1 MTQKHL
7 VFLAGILY
15 VVGISSIHTVSAS
28 PSFIDKGE
36 PIPAYLNVFQLD
48 TIPLEDRKGNFLTSP
63 NRNPFDLKDP
73 SNVNKEVKFDSE
85 TGRYIIVERIGDEYF
100 RAPTSMTF
108 SEYLEWKSREQER
121 DYFARLAGVS
131 TGKKGSKGL
140 KDPLEEYSKGENLA
154 DRLFGGREVSIQ
166 PQGNIDLIFGA
177 RYQNIENPALPIQQQ
192 RQFLFDF
199 NMDIRL
205 NVTGQIGEKLSLATN
220 FNSQAQ
226 FDFENQLK
234 LKFDSEQFSEDDILK
249 NIEAGN
255 VALPL
260 RSSLIQGS
268 QSLFGIKTELQFG
281 HLRLTAIASQ
291 QRGRQKEITVQGG
304 SQVQEFEVRA
314 DNYDENRHF
323 FLTHFNRDNYE
334 KALENLPQINSLF
347 KVNRIEVW
355 RTNIQN
361 ETERLRDIVAVADLG
376 EPERFVVRDEDPFRL
391 QFFPPELL
399 ALDGRTALPDNRSNK
414 LYEDIINDPAALK
427 SPTTI
432 PTLSNKFNLE
442 TGRDFELKRAQRIR
456 ENEYTLNEQLGV
468 LTLNTPLRQEEVLA
482 VAVEYDYNGKT
493 YRIGQFSTEAESDST
508 RVLVTKMLKTA
519 TPDVRNALWD
529 LMMKNVYSVGAYQVD
544 PSTFNLDVF
553 FDDPGEGFKRFL
565 PEPGALGRPLLQLFN
580 LDQLN
585 AQNDPQP
592 DGRFDF
598 VPGVTINTQL
608 GKIFFPVLEPF
619 GSSLEKALDDPATY
633 RDYEYQELYDST
645 KFIAQEYQEKNRFLI
660 RGKFESS
667 VTSEISLGAFNIPEG
682 SVRVSAGGAVLRE
695 GVDYEVDYT
704 IGRLRIINE
713 SYLASGVPLSI
724 SFEDQSLFSFQN
736 RNMLGLRADYQL
748 TDEIIL
754 GGTYMHLWERPITQ
768 KVNIGDDPINNRI
781 IGLDASYDAD
791 APWLTKVVDRIPG
804 LETKVPSTISAYVEG
819 AALIP
824 GFSNA
829 INLQSDEGGSVYIDD
844 FEGTAAR
851 IDISQPLDRWN
862 LASIPENDPQNNMPL
877 FPESALNDSRLVT
890 VNRALINWYRL
901 DRNIGGAQ
909 GDPYTRIVDQNEI
922 FPNRTIQP
930 GLNIFRP
937 MDITYYP
944 SRRGQYNYDVPNGT
958 AYSAGVDEAG
968 RLKDPETRWG
978 GIMRGLTVNDFQAS
992 NIEYIEFW
1000 MLNPFMVTPSQQRPA
1015 QGGYL
1020 YIDLGNISEDILK
1033 DGRAAFENGLPR
1045 PGQQVALDTTNLGV
1059 VPITVPFVN
1068 AFDND
1073 PDVRRVQDV
1082 GLDGMNDLAE
1092 QDFLSDY
1099 LAEMQAGVLPAV
1111 YDEILADPANDNFIH
1126 FLDDSLDP
1134 NISTLERYARFNHV
1148 DGNSPNNTGNSRFAT
1163 SFTFLPTTED
1173 INRDFTSDRIEGYFH
1188 YKIPIFNDGSNRL
1201 ALSEYIA
1208 DSIST
1213 RGGGEVWYRF
1223 VVPIQ
1228 EFDKKV
1234 GAIQDFRS
1242 IRFMRMYLQGF
1253 DEKVTMR
1260 FATLDLVRNS
1270 WRRFLR
1276 PNLLSERGPSIDP
1289 PVDNTT
1295 FTINQVGIEE
1305 NSEKIPYNYVI
1316 PPGIQR
1322 EQNFQA
1328 AFTNAFL
1335 NESSLAMEV
1344 CNLKAGEARAVIKN
1358 DQRDLRLY
1366 ERLKMFIH
1374 AESDQ
1379 FIERGDVTIFIR
1391 VGSDYSRNFYEYEI
1405 PVTMSQ
1411 QISTTERRDP
1421 SVVWPEE
1428 NEFDFALQQLIDLKN
1443 QRNSGGFPN
1452 SELFV
1457 RSSPENP
1464 EARIKVLGNPN
1475 LGFVKG
1481 FMIGIRNARDG
1492 GGTVCLDVWANEL
1505 RATGLDNRGGMAALA
1520 RVDAQLADFGNI
1532 SFSGTWTGIGWGS
1545 LEQKLQERARHS
1557 TIQYDIATNL
1567 QLGQLLGENSPL
1579 QLPFYAQLS
1588 NTIRSPQFDPY
1599 DLDIELD
1606 DKVKSFADPD
1616 DRDSIRQLAQ
1626 DRTRITSINFTNVRY
1641 TPNGGGGGGGSGPQG
1656 GFGGVGGGPALRG
1669 GRGGGIGGRGG
1680 RGGRG
1685 PGGGGGSPKPWSIE
1699 NFSVSYAFTETDHT
1713 DPLIELDNTQN
1724 HTASLNYQFGYKPLY
1739 IEPFKNLIKNDKYL
1753 KFISEIHINPLP
1765 NSFGFSTVVDRYI
1778 NVRRYRF
1785 SNPEY
1790 STWFDRRFSWDRTYT
1805 MSWDITRSLRFNFNA
1820 THFAMID
1827 ELDQNGVDFKGDT
1840 VNVDPTTYRWDNF
1853 TNLGR
1858 PKNYDHNMVLSYN
1871 VPLRN
1876 FPLLDFIDLRAQ
1888 VSANYNWAA
1897 AAINIDS
1904 LGNNIQNGQQRQIN
1918 ATVNFETLYN
1928 KSKYLRSLNKMGGG
1942 GRARGRQSRQG
1953 RQSQRQT
1960 EKDDGPSAI
1969 EKLLIRPLMSVRRF
1983 QFNWSENYS
1992 SSIPGFMPET
2002 QFLGLSEGFDA
2013 PGWEYVLGFQ
2023 PNQDF
2028 LFDAAENKGWFT
2040 ASRFLSQE
2048 VITSVTEN
2056 WNGELNIEP
2065 WNDFRI
2071 DITIDRSFNQTSTAL
2086 FKNVD
2091 APISDPYTDFR
2102 NANYGYAPRNDFG
2115 SYTVSFMA
2123 LNTLFSSGEQD
2134 LIGLFNTF
2142 ENNRPIIS
2150 QRLNPNGDDHERD
2163 PDGYKN
2169 GFGRKQQEVLIPA
2182 FLSAYTGVDP
2192 ANANLDLFNTT
2203 PRPNW
2208 AINWNG
2214 LSRISFLQP
2223 IFRNIRIS
2231 HAYKG
2236 SMTVNSFQ
2244 RNAAFDE
2251 EAGFDEEINFDEQ
2264 SNLYSRFVIPEVVID
2279 ERFNPLIGIDIQTQN
2294 DIQMNFKMSRARNL
2308 ALSFTDT
2315 KLFETNSF
2323 EYTFGFGYTLNNVS
2337 IGFLNFGRQTDRGR
2351 SRGGRGQ
2358 RGRNTQGQQRGS
2370 TDVGNRLTINLN
2382 FSYRDDVTFAYE
2394 IDNSSE
2400 PVPTRGTETI
2410 QINPSVDYDVN
2421 KNITLRLFLD
2431 YNRTIPKTSLAFP
2444 ITNARGGINVRFNL
2458 N

>member
-7 VFLAGILY
+7 VFFAGFLY
-15 VVGISSIHTVSAS
+15 AVGMYNIHTVTAFSS
-28 PSFIDKGE
+28 SIGKDDTLLV
-36 PIPAYLNVFQLD
+36 YLNSSDLD
-48 TIPLEDRKGNFLTSP
+48 TVPIRDRQGDFLTNP
-63 NRNPFDLKDP
+63 NRNPYDLQDP
-73 SNVNKEVKFDSE
+73 SNVDKRVELDPE
-85 TGRYIIVERIGDEYF
+85 TGRYIISERIGDEYF

-108 SEYLEWKSREQER
+108 SEYLDWKAEEQER
-121 DYFARLAGVS
+121 NYFARLAGVS

-140 KDPLEEYSKGENLA
+140 QDPLEEYSKGENLA
-154 DRLFGGREVSIQ
+154 DRLFGGREVSIE

-177 RYQNIENPALPIQQQ
+177 RYSNTENPALPIQQQ

-260 RSSLIQGS
+260 RSNLIQGS

-304 SQVQEFEVRA
+304 SQVQQFEVRA

-334 KALENLPQINSLF
+334 EALKNLPQINSLF

-361 ETERLRDIVAVADLG
+361 ETERLRDIVAIADLG
-376 EPERFVVRDEDPFRL
+376 EPERFVVRNEDQFRR
-391 QFFPPELL
+391 QMFPPELL
-399 ALDGRTALPDNRSNK
+399 ALNGRTPLPDNRSNK
-414 LYEDIINDPAALK
+414 LYDQIINDPAALK

-432 PTLSNKFNLE
+432 PRLSSGSYSLE

-544 PSTFNLDVF
+544 PATFNLDIY
-553 FDDPGEGFKRFL
+553 FDDAGEGFKRFL
-565 PEPGALGRPLLQLFN
+565 PEPGKLGRPLLQLFN

-608 GKIFFPVLEPF
+608 GKVFFPVLEPF
-619 GSSLEKALDDPATY
+619 GSSLEESLDDPATY
-633 RDYEYQELYDST
+633 RKYEYQELYDST

-695 GVDYEVDYT
+695 GVDYEVDYS

-713 SYLASGVPLSI
+713 SYLASGVPINI

-748 TDEIIL
+748 NDQIIL

-791 APWLTKVVDRIPG
+791 APWLTKIVDKIPG
-804 LETKVPSTISAYVEG
+804 LETKAPSSISAYVEG

-824 GFSNA
+824 GFSRA
-829 INLQSDEGGSVYIDD
+829 INLESDEGGSVYIDD

-862 LASIPENDPQNNMPL
+862 LASIPENDPQNNHPL
-877 FPESALNDSRLVT
+877 FMESALNDSRLTT

-909 GDPYTRIVDQNEI
+909 NDPYTRIVDQNEI

-944 SRRGQYNYDVPNGT
+944 SRRGPYNYDVPNGT

-968 RLKDPETRWG
+968 RLKDPESRWG

-1000 MLNPFMVTPSQQRPA
+1000 MLNPFMATSSQVDPA
-1015 QGGYL
+1015 QSGYL

-1045 PGQQVALDTTNLGV
+1045 PGQQIALDTTNLGV
-1059 VPITVPFVN
+1059 VPLTVPFVN

-1073 PDVRRVQDV
+1073 PAVREVQDV
-1082 GLDGMNDLAE
+1082 GLDGMNDQAE
-1092 QDFLSDY
+1092 QEFLEEY
-1099 LAEMQAGVLPAV
+1099 LAEMQAGVRPDV
-1111 YDEILADPANDNFIH
+1111 YQELLADPANDNFIH
-1126 FLDDSLDP
+1126 FLDDTLP
-1134 NISTLERYARFNHV
+1134 GNIATLERYAKFNHV
-1148 DGNSPNNTGNSRFAT
+1148 EGNSPNNTGNSRFAT

-1173 INRDFTSDRIEGYFH
+1173 INRDFTSDRVEGYFH
-1188 YKIPIFNDGSNRL
+1188 YQIPLFNDGSNRL
-1201 ALSEYIA
+1201 ALNEYVT

-1242 IRFMRMYLQGF
+1242 IRFMRMYLHGF
-1253 DEKVTMR
+1253 DQKVTLR

-1276 PNLLSERGPSIDP
+1276 SNLLSERGPSIDP

-1295 FTINQVGIEE
+1295 FSINQVGIEE

-1335 NESSLAMEV
+1335 NESSLALEV
-1344 CNLKAGEARAVIKN
+1344 CELKAGEARAVIKN

-1374 AESDQ
+1374 AESEQ

-1391 VGSDYSRNFYEYEI
+1391 VGSDYSRNFYEYEM

-1428 NEFDFALQQLIDLKN
+1428 NELDFALQQLIELKN
-1443 QRNSGGFPN
+1443 NRNAGGFPN
-1452 SELFV
+1452 TELFV
-1457 RSSPENP
+1457 RPSPENP
-1464 EARIKVLGNPN
+1464 EANIKVLGNPN

-1481 FMIGIRNARDG
+1481 FMIGIRNAKEG
-1492 GGTVCLDVWANEL
+1492 GGTVCLDLWANEL
-1505 RATGLDNRGGMAALA
+1505 RATGLDNQGGVAALA

-1532 SFSGTWTGIGWGS
+1532 SFSGTWTGIGWGT

-1557 TIQYDIATNL
+1557 TLQYDIATNL

-1606 DKVKSFADPD
+1606 DKLKAFSDPD
-1616 DRDSIRQLAQ
+1616 DRDSIRQQAR

-1641 TPNGGGGGGGSGPQG
+1641 TPKSGGGPGSGGGPRG
-1656 GFGGVGGGPALRG
+1656 GFGGMGGGPG
-1669 GRGGGIGGRGG
+1669 GRGGRAGGLGGGRGG
-1680 RGGRG
+1680 RGGA
-1685 PGGGGGSPKPWSIE
+1685 GGGGGGNPKPWSIE

-1724 HTASLNYQFGYKPLY
+1724 HNAVLNYQFGYKPLY

-1753 KFISEIHINPLP
+1753 KFIKEIHLNPLP

-1790 STWFDRRFSWDRTYT
+1790 STWYDRRFSWDRTYT

-1827 ELDQNGVDFKGDT
+1827 ELDQDGVDFKGDT
-1840 VNVDPTTYRWDNF
+1840 VSVDPTTYRWNNF

-1858 PKNYDHNMVLSYN
+1858 PKNYDHNMNLSYN

-1876 FPLLDFIDLRAQ
+1876 FPFLDFIDLRAQ

-1897 AAINIDS
+1897 APINIDS

-1918 ATVNFETLYN
+1918 ATLNFERLYN
-1928 KSKYLRSLNKMGGG
+1928 KSKYLRSLNKLGGG
-1942 GRARGRQSRQG
+1942 GRRGRSSPQG
-1953 RQSQRQT
+1953 GRRKQEEDT
-1960 EKDDGPSAI
+1960 GPSSI
-1969 EKLLIRPLMSVRRF
+1969 EKLLIRPLMSIRRF
-1983 QFNWSENYS
+1983 QFNWTENYS
-1992 SSIPGFMPET
+1992 SSVPGFMPET

-2013 PGWEYVLGFQ
+2013 PGWSYVLGFQ
-2023 PNQDF
+2023 PTRDF
-2028 LFDAAENKGWFT
+2028 LFDAAEEKGWFT
-2040 ASRFLSQE
+2040 ASQFLSQE
-2048 VITSVTEN
+2048 VVMGVTEN
-2056 WNGELNIEP
+2056 WNAELNIEP

-2071 DITIDRSFNQTSTAL
+2071 DITVDRSFNQTSTAL
-2086 FKNVD
+2086 FKNID
-2091 APISDPYTDFR
+2091 APISDPYNDFR
-2102 NANYGYAPRNDFG
+2102 QANYGYAPRNDFG
-2115 SYTVSFMA
+2115 SYTVSYMA
-2123 LNTLFSSGEQD
+2123 LNTLFSDGEQD
-2134 LIGLFNTF
+2134 LIGLFNAF

-2150 QRLNPNGDDHERD
+2150 ERLNPDGEDHDRD
-2163 PDGYKN
+2163 PDAYKRGY
-2169 GFGRKQQEVLIPA
+2169 GRKQQDVLIPA
-2182 FLSAYTGVDP
+2182 FLSAYSGEDP
-2192 ANANLDLFNTT
+2192 ANVNLDIFNTI

-2208 AINWNG
+2208 TINWNG

-2236 SMTVNSFQ
+2236 TMTVNSFQ

-2251 EAGFDEEINFDEQ
+2251 DAGFDEVNFDEQ
-2264 SNLYSRFVIPEVVID
+2264 SNLYSQFVIPEVVID

-2294 DIQMNFKMSRARNL
+2294 DIQMNFKMNRARNL

-2323 EYTFGFGYTLNNVS
+2323 EYTFGLGYTLNNVS
-2337 IGFLNFGRQTDRGR
+2337 IGFLNFGKQSDRQR
-2351 SRGGRGQ
+2351 SRGGRAQ
-2358 RGRNTQGQQRGS
+2358 QGRNTQGQNRGA
-2370 TDVGNRLTINLN
+2370 TDVGNRLTINVN

-2400 PVPTRGTETI
+2400 PVPTRGTESI